1 VARRILSFAI
11 DGWVEPAAAFAAL
24 FAREPY
30 AFWLDGNLDSMTDD
44 GGRSYLGVA
53 SPGARVALASVAEG
67 VVRVRPVGVPGP
79 GTVHRG
85 GVLEFLRCDLAENAT
100 EETGTGESADAGE
113 SAGAGESPDD
123 GESADGGGFR
133 LGWVGWLGYEAG
145 ASASGAPVA
154 RSRFPD
160 AALLFVDRA
169 LVFDHREHA
178 VRLLAL
184 EAQGAEPGGVDDWVG
199 DIRSALAGV
208 AAAAAAEG
216 TPAAAPT
223 RAQPA
228 PARAQPAP
236 AQAAPA
242 AQPEDGAAA
251 GARHVSWRHGEGRY
265 LELIRECQAAIARGD
280 AYQLCLTNEAR
291 IDTRP
296 DPLAT
301 YLALRAASPTHHG
314 GYLRFG
320 DTALLSASPEQFLSV
335 SPAGLVRTKPIKGTR
350 PRGATVV
357 RDLELRAELEASDKE
372 RAENV
377 MIVDLMRN
385 DVGRVAEV
393 GSVEVRHLL
402 AVESYAQVHQLVSTV
417 EGRLAAGLTGVDA
430 VAACFPA
437 GSMTGAPKLSA
448 MRILHG
454 LEAGPRGVYSGCF
467 GYFGLDGAVDLAMV
481 IRSIVLD
488 PKGAS
493 VGAGG
498 GITAL
503 SVPEE
508 ELAEV
513 RLKAAALLA
522 VLGA

>member
-11 DGWVEPAAAFAAL
+11 DGWVEPAAAFGRL
-24 FAREPY
+24 FAGESY
-30 AFWLDGNLDSMTDD
+30 AFWLDGNLDGMADD

-53 SPGARVALASVAEG
+53 SPGARVALASVADD
-67 VVRVRPVGVPGP
+67 VVRVRPADGRGEPAE
-79 GTVHRG
+79 TVHAG
-85 GVLEFLRCDLAENAT
+85 GILEFLRRDLAANAT
-100 EETGTGESADAGE
+100 EPTDA
-113 SAGAGESPDD
+113 AGFG
-123 GESADGGGFR
+123 

-154 RSRFPD
+154 QSRFPD

-169 LVFDHREHA
+169 LAFDHRAHT
-178 VRLLAL
+178 VTLLAL
-184 EAQGAEPGGVDDWVG
+184 AEQSAEPVGAEPGPAELGSVGDWVAG
-199 DIRSALAGV
+199 IRSALASV
-208 AAAAAAEG
+208 AMA
-216 TPAAAPT
+216 PAL
-223 RAQPA
+223 PA
-228 PARAQPAP
+228 PVVAR
-236 AQAAPA
+236 
-242 AQPEDGAAA
+242 PEA
-251 GARHVSWRHGEGRY
+251 GTASERPHVSWRHDDARY
-265 LELIRECQAAIARGD
+265 LELIVECQAAIARGD

-291 IDTRP
+291 VDAQP

-301 YLALRAASPTHHG
+301 YLALRDASPTHHG

-320 DTALLSASPEQFLSV
+320 DTALLSASPEEFLSV
-335 SPAGLVRTKPIKGTR
+335 SPSGRVRTRPIKGTR
-350 PRGATVV
+350 PRGATIAL
-357 RDLELRAELEASDKE
+357 DLELRAELEASDKE

-385 DVGRVAEV
+385 DVGRIAEV

-417 EGRLAAGLTGVDA
+417 EGSLAAGLTAVDA

-467 GYFGLDGAVDLAMV
+467 GYFGLDGALDLAMV
-481 IRSIVLD
+481 IRTIVID
-488 PKGAS
+488 PDGAS

-513 RLKAAALLA
+513 RLKAAALLT
-522 VLGA
+522 VLGL